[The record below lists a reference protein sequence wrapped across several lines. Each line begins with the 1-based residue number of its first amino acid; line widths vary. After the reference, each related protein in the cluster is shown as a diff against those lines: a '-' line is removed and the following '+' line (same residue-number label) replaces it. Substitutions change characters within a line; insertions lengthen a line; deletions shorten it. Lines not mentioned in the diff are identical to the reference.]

1 MFLKDLFSK
10 AARTAAMG
18 VGVTAVVMATAA
30 SADTTQTAVD
40 FGMAGDN
47 CGPSPVYA
55 GTFDGT
61 SGFVG
66 MEIGNCGDQVDVSV
80 DIGGGA
86 TFSFTNVTGWN
97 NSDTGDVNDVRAL
110 TGDHFFSNWEGSGPV
125 SFSFDG
131 LNPDD
136 ILVVDFADRK
146 GSERALVT
154 FEGVDT
160 MVEGV
165 AGDDGVFTNVG
176 VVTGSSSYSGSFTGP
191 NGDGEGNLSGARFT
205 IISAGKGSGPTE
217 ACCFGTDC
225 WDIGAND
232 CVAAGGSNGGKGS
245 LCNEDSCAPPE
256 LLACCVEG
264 EGLPGC
270 LDLDCANAVC
280 VDLPDC
286 CNVVWDADCAT
297 AALDIC
303 NDCDGTTD
311 ITVVALDF
319 GQAGGCSDNPV
330 FTGTFDA
337 TTNFKGM
344 TITDCCAVENP
355 EFDLGDGVTLQF
367 FGNSGWNNTDGR
379 PVTDSRT
386 LTGDHFFSAGC
397 EAQEFVQ
404 FEVRGM
410 DPCDTMLLE
419 FIDRRGGERALVT
432 FEGNVVLI
440 DAVSDYENDPP
451 PAGFGFEDVSGG
463 GVTGKDVYMG
473 EFTGADGSGEGNLS
487 GAKVVIIPGEDCG
500 GSCPGDFNDDG
511 IVDGADFGGIIA
523 AWGPCKD
530 CPEDMN
536 GDGQVDGS
544 DVGLF
549 VAVWGFCP

>member
-1 MFLKDLFSK
+1 
-10 AARTAAMG
+10 
-18 VGVTAVVMATAA
+18 
-30 SADTTQTAVD
+30 
-40 FGMAGDN
+40 
-47 CGPSPVYA
+47 
-55 GTFDGT
+55 
-61 SGFVG
+61 
-66 MEIGNCGDQVDVSV
+66 
-80 DIGGGA
+80 
-86 TFSFTNVTGWN
+86 
-97 NSDTGDVNDVRAL
+97 
-110 TGDHFFSNWEGSGPV
+110 
-125 SFSFDG
+125 
-131 LNPDD
+131 
-136 ILVVDFADRK
+136 
-146 GSERALVT
+146 
-154 FEGVDT
+154 
-160 MVEGV
+160 
-165 AGDDGVFTNVG
+165 
-176 VVTGSSSYSGSFTGP
+176 
-191 NGDGEGNLSGARFT
+191 
-205 IISAGKGSGPTE
+205 
-217 ACCFGTDC
+217 
-225 WDIGAND
+225 
-232 CVAAGGSNGGKGS
+232 
-245 LCNEDSCAPPE
+245 
-256 LLACCVEG
+256 
-264 EGLPGC
+264 
-270 LDLDCANAVC
+270 
-280 VDLPDC
+280 
-286 CNVVWDADCAT
+286 
-297 AALDIC
+297 
-303 NDCDGTTD
+303 
-311 ITVVALDF
+311 VALDF

-397 EAQEFVQ
+397 DAQEFVQ

-473 EFTGADGSGEGNLS
+473 EFTGADGNGEGNLS
-487 GAKVVIIPGEDCG
+487 GAKVVIFPGVDCG

-511 IVDGADFGGIIA
+511 IVDGADFGAIIA

-536 GDGQVDGS
+536 GDGQIDGS

-549 VAVWGFCP
+549 VAVWGACP